1 MIRSCAYFRPRS
13 LEEAFAARQQEGA
26 RLLAGGTDLLVDMR
40 KGLEPVE
47 LLVDAK
53 GLEELAVFAVHP
65 TNGATVGGRITLNQL
80 IEDARIRKSFPV
92 VSEAAGSIATYQLRN
107 RATLVGNI
115 CNASPAADMAP
126 PLYVLDAQV
135 LIAGPGGGRS
145 IPIGSFITGV
155 KKTAL
160 AAGEIVLG
168 VKIPNPGPART
179 AFMKRQ
185 RIKGH
190 DLASVNVAGLAD
202 KAAGTLRICVGACA
216 PTPVLLP
223 DTDRLYA
230 KAKGPEDLAEQVAKL
245 ALDSISPIDD
255 VRSSAEYRRDMAA
268 VLVKRVVRA
277 ICS

>member
-1 MIRSCAYFRPRS
+1 MIGSCAYFKPRS

-47 LLVDAK
+47 LLVDIK
-53 GLEELAVFAVHP
+53 GLEELKVLAVHP
-65 TNGATVGGRITLNQL
+65 KNGATVGGRVTLNAL
-80 IEDARIRKSFPV
+80 IEDPGIRESYPVISDAART
-92 VSEAAGSIATYQLRN
+92 IATYQLRN

-135 LIAGPGGGRS
+135 LIAGPKGGRT
-145 IPIGSFITGV
+145 IPIGSFLTGV
-155 KKTAL
+155 KKTSL
-160 AAGEIVLG
+160 AKGEIVLG
-168 VKIPNPGPART
+168 VKLPYHGPARM

-202 KAAGTLRICVGACA
+202 RAAGTLRICIGACA
-216 PTPVLLP
+216 PTPILLK
-223 DTDRLYA
+223 DTDRLLGA
-230 KAKGPEDLAEQVAKL
+230 AKGLSDLAEQAARL

-255 VRSSAEYRRDMAA
+255 VRASAEYRRDMVA
-268 VLVKRVVRA
+268 VLVKRVVRM